1 MDIIWSLA
9 LLVII
14 LVAFNNMAG
23 GRASDVL
30 RPVMDLVIGLF
41 SMLVNLFIQV
51 LRIGTA
57 AGGNSL
63 KRARRLKDDRIQ
75 DHTNTP
81 PRW

>member
-1 MDIIWSLA
+1 MDIVCSLG

-14 LVAFNNMAG
+14 LIALNNMAG

-30 RPVMDLVIGLF
+30 RPVMDLSIGLI

-51 LRIGTA
+51 LRIGIS
-57 AGGNSL
+57 AGVSSL
-63 KRARRLKDDRIQ
+63 KAARRLKDDRIQ
-75 DHTNTP
+75 EHTNTP

>member
-1 MDIIWSLA
+1 MDIVWSLG

-41 SMLVNLFIQV
+41 SMLVNLFVQV
-51 LRIGTA
+51 LRIGIA
-57 AGGNSL
+57 AGGNSI
-63 KRARRLKDDRIQ
+63 KTARRLKDDRIN
-75 DHTNTP
+75 DHTATP